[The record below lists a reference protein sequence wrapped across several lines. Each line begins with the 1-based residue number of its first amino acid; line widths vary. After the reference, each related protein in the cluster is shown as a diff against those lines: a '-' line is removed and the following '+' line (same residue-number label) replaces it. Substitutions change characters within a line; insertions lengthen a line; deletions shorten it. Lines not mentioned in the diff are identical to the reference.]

1 MPVDATVAGAPVGAT
16 PLVGRNAALRSFV
29 RMVEATC
36 AGEFQ
41 FLAVVGEPGVGKT
54 RLLGE
59 LATLTGN
66 HGLTTL
72 WGRAAEFEQIMPFSA
87 LIDALDDHLESCR
100 AQIADRFG
108 AAQRRLL
115 ATVFPALAAGGAGD
129 VEELADRSGI
139 VRFRLYQTLRQLVDE
154 LAGPAGLALILDD
167 VHWTDPGCAE
177 FLDHLVRHPPRG
189 RVLVAVAYRPT
200 QAPPRVAALVAAG
213 GHQITVAPLS
223 PAEVAEFLGPGVNR
237 ARGRALYDASGG
249 NPFYLEALA
258 RMYRLDGAELPA
270 SVRAILQVEL
280 GDLPPASLR
289 SAHAAAVAGD
299 EFEPALMA
307 VAAEMPEA
315 ASLAALDDLVARDI
329 LRSATAGRFR
339 FRHPLVRQ
347 AAYEYA
353 EAGWRLGAHAR
364 LAAHLARAG
373 APATVQA
380 HHVERS
386 CSFGDQRAVGTL
398 VTAARAVAA
407 HAPETCAHW
416 LRTALE
422 LMPVEPSTLEQRQEL
437 LMDLCRAQGVSG
449 RLAESRDTARELLAL
464 LPADQYDRRARAARI
479 CALMERQLD
488 RPHEARAL
496 LLDELSRM
504 PNVRADAAIPLRLR
518 LVVES
523 LMRVDFRAAQA
534 VLDLMPDSGEGWE
547 PGLDVAVAALRP
559 MSAYAAG
566 RIADALRTADAAER
580 LIDAAPDSHLAEWL
594 DTMAWLCW
602 ADTCLGRYPVAL
614 RHFDRSAGLARSTG
628 QAYVLTN
635 LLAGKART
643 LIALGRLPEALETV
657 AESIEGARL
666 IGSGQQLVFALTQR
680 CLALAWSGDHDA
692 ALSVGEDAVT
702 TVAGSREVWDYMAQN
717 ARAVAMIT
725 AGRLDDG
732 VDALV
737 ASCAD
742 FKDPKLDRAT
752 LLATCELL
760 AQVDAAQGRDGTRWA
775 WMAASL
781 DDPELPVFA
790 GLVALARAHVARADD
805 PAVAAALAE
814 EAARRLT
821 EGQRRLDAGR
831 ALLTA
836 GLAHDEADRA
846 DLARIRLRE
855 ATDAFHACGAA
866 ALEAQAVRE
875 RRRLGVRVP
884 APATGR
890 SDGAYGLSPRELEI
904 ARLVTQGLTNQKI
917 AGELYLSV
925 RTVETHLSRVF
936 AKLGVT
942 SRTGVAA
949 TLARE
954 S

>member
-1 MPVDATVAGAPVGAT
+1 
-16 PLVGRNAALRSFV
+16 LRSFARV
-29 RMVEATC
+29 VEATC

-54 RLLGE
+54 RLMGE
-59 LATLTGN
+59 LAALAGE

-87 LIDALDDHLESCR
+87 LVDAVDDHLESCR
-100 AQIADRFG
+100 ARIAGRLG
-108 AAQRRLL
+108 AGQGRLL
-115 ATVFPALAAGGAGD
+115 ATVFPALAAGGEDDLGL
-129 VEELADRSGI
+129 EEHADLSGI
-139 VRFRLYQTLRQLVDE
+139 VRLRLYRALRQLVDE
-154 LAGPAGLALILDD
+154 LAAPDGLALLLDD
-167 VHWTDPGCAE
+167 VHWSDPGTAE

-189 RVLVAVAYRPT
+189 KVLVAVAYRPA
-200 QAPPRVAALVAAG
+200 QAPPRVAALVPAADG
-213 GHQITVAPLS
+213 QQVTVAPLS
-223 PAEVAEFLGPGVNR
+223 PAEVAEFVGPGVTR
-237 ARGRALYDASGG
+237 ARRRALYEASGG
-249 NPFYLEALA
+249 NPFYLDALT
-258 RMYRLDGAELPA
+258 RMHRLEGAELPV
-270 SVRAILQVEL
+270 SVRAVLQVEL
-280 GDLPPASLR
+280 EDLPPTSLR
-289 SAHAAAVAGD
+289 AAHAAAVAGD

-307 VAAEMPEA
+307 VAAEMAEETA
-315 ASLAALDDLVARDI
+315 LAALDDLVARDI
-329 LRSATAGRFR
+329 LRPATPGRFR

-353 EAGWRLGAHAR
+353 EAGWRLRAHAR
-364 LAAHLARAG
+364 LAGHLARAG

-386 CSFGDQRAVGTL
+386 CSFGDRRAIATL
-398 VTAARAVAA
+398 VLAARAVAA

-416 LRTALE
+416 LRTALG
-422 LMPVEPSTLEQRQEL
+422 LMPVEPGTLEERLEL
-437 LMDLCRAQGVSG
+437 LMELCRALGVSG
-449 RLAESRDTARELLAL
+449 RLAEGREAARELLAL
-464 LPADQYDRRARAARI
+464 LPSDQHERRARAARI
-479 CALMERQLD
+479 CAVMERQLD

-504 PNVRADAAIPLRLR
+504 PNARADAAIPLRMR

-534 VLDLMPDSGEGWE
+534 VLELMPDSGEGWE

-566 RIADALRTADAAER
+566 RIADAVRTADAAER
-580 LIDAAPDSHLAEWL
+580 LIDATPDGHLAEWL

-614 RHFDRSAGLARSTG
+614 RHFDRSADVARATG

-657 AESIEGARL
+657 EESIDGARL
-666 IGSGQQLVFALTQR
+666 IKSGQQLVFALTQK
-680 CLALAWSGDHDA
+680 CLALAWSGDHET
-692 ALSVGEDAVT
+692 ALRVGQDAVT

-717 ARAVAMIT
+717 ARGVAMVN
-725 AGRLDDG
+725 AGLLAEG

-742 FKDPKLDRAT
+742 FQDPKLDRAT

-760 AQVDAAQGRDGTRWA
+760 AQVESGRGRDGARWA
-775 WMAASL
+775 EMAAGL
-781 DDPELPVFA
+781 DDPGLPVFA
-790 GLVALARAHVARADD
+790 GLVALARAHVTRADD
-805 PAVAAALAE
+805 PAAAAALAE
-814 EAARRLT
+814 EAAHRLT
-821 EGQRRLDAGR
+821 AGGRRLDAGR

-836 GLAHDEADRA
+836 GLAHGEAGRA
-846 DLARIRLRE
+846 DLARERLRE
-855 ATDAFHACGAA
+855 ATEAFHACGAGVLA
-866 ALEAQAVRE
+866 AQAVRE

-884 APATGR
+884 APVPAGR
-890 SDGAYGLSPRELEI
+890 QDTSYGLTPREMEI

-917 AGELYLSV
+917 AAELYLSV

-936 AKLGVT
+936 AKLGVS
-942 SRTGVAA
+942 SRAGVAA
-949 TLARE
+949 RLARE

>member
-1 MPVDATVAGAPVGAT
+1 MPVDSKVGTA
-16 PLVGRNAALRSFV
+16 PLVGRSATVRSFM
-29 RMVEATC
+29 RMVEATSE
-36 AGEFQ
+36 GEFQ
-41 FLAVVGEPGVGKT
+41 FLALVGEPGVGKT

-59 LATLTGN
+59 LASRAGAQ
-66 HGLTTL
+66 GLTTL
-72 WGRAAEFEQIMPFSA
+72 WGRAAEFEQVMPFSA
-87 LIDALDDHLESCR
+87 LVDALDDHLESSR
-100 AQIADRFG
+100 GRIAGRFG

-115 ATVFPALAAGGAGD
+115 ATVFPALTANSSEVD
-129 VEELADRSGI
+129 LDEHADRDGI
-139 VRFRLYQTLRQLVDE
+139 ARLRLYRALRQLVDE
-154 LAGPAGLALILDD
+154 LAAPDGLALLLDD
-167 VHWTDPGCAE
+167 VHWADPGSAE

-189 RVLVAVAYRPT
+189 RVLVAVAYRPA
-200 QAPPRVAALVAAG
+200 QAPPRVAALVAAAG
-213 GHQITVAPLS
+213 GHQITVAPLT
-223 PAEVAEFLGPGVNR
+223 PDEVAEFLGEGVSR
-237 ARGRALYDASGG
+237 ARGRALYEASGG

-258 RMYRLDGAELPA
+258 RMQRLEGAELPA
-270 SVRAILQVEL
+270 SVRAVLQVEL
-280 GDLPPASLR
+280 GDLSSDSLR
-289 SAHAAAVAGD
+289 LAHAAAVAGD

-315 ASLAALDDLVARDI
+315 ALLTALNDLVARDI
-329 LRSATAGRFR
+329 LRQATSGRFR

-364 LAAHLARAG
+364 LAAHLARVG

-386 CSFGDQRAVGTL
+386 CTFGDQQAITTL

-416 LRTALE
+416 LRIALG
-422 LMPVEPSTLEQRQEL
+422 LLPVEPGTLEQRLEL
-437 LMDLCRAQGVSG
+437 LMELCRALSVSG
-449 RLAESRDTARELLAL
+449 RLAEGRDTARELLAL
-464 LPADQYDRRARAARI
+464 LPADQYARRARAARI
-479 CALMERQLD
+479 CAVMERQLD

-504 PNVRADAAIPLRLR
+504 PNPRADAAIPLRMR

-566 RIADALRTADAAER
+566 RIADAQGLADTAER
-580 LIDAAPDSHLAEWL
+580 LVGAAADSHLAEWL

-614 RHFDRSAGLARSTG
+614 KHFDRSAGLARSTG
-628 QAYVLTN
+628 QAYVETN

-643 LIALGRLPEALETV
+643 LIALGRLPDALATV
-657 AESIEGARL
+657 EESIDGARL

-692 ALSVGEDAVT
+692 ALAVGEDAVT
-702 TVAGSREVWDYMAQN
+702 TVVGSHEVWGYMAQN
-717 ARAVAMIT
+717 ARGVAMIA
-725 AGRLDDG
+725 AGRLDEG
-732 VDALV
+732 VEALI

-742 FKDPKLDRAT
+742 FKNPKIDRAT
-752 LLATCELL
+752 LVATCELL
-760 AQVDAAQGRDGTRWA
+760 AQVETAQGRDGARWA
-775 WMAASL
+775 EMAADL
-781 DDPELPVFA
+781 DDPGLPVFT
-790 GLVALARAHVARADD
+790 GLVTLARAHVTRPGD
-805 PAVAAALAE
+805 PAAAAALAE
-814 EAARRLT
+814 EAASRLT
-821 EGQRRLDAGR
+821 AGQRRLDIGR

-836 GLAHDEADRA
+836 GLAHEEAGRA
-846 DLARIRLRE
+846 DLARARLRE
-855 ATDAFHACGAA
+855 ATDIFLACGAA
-866 ALEAQAVRE
+866 ALAAQTVRE
-875 RRRLGVRVP
+875 QRRLGVRVP
-884 APATGR
+884 APAAAGRTG
-890 SDGAYGLSPRELEI
+890 SHGLSPRELEI

-917 AGELYLSV
+917 AAELYLSV

-942 SRTGVAA
+942 SRAGVAA
-949 TLARE
+949 MLARE